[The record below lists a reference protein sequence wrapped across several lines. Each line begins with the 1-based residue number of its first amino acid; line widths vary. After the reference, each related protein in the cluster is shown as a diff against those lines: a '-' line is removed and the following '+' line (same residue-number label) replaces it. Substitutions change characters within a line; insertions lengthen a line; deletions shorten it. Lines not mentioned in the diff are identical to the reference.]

1 MTTAFFRKWF
11 AKPVRPRIITFAN
24 QKGGSGKTTSA
35 MNVTVGLMSCGFKVG
50 SLDLDS
56 DQATFTHFV
65 ENRRRQAGISRFPL
79 DMPHHRLIDGSLQA
93 TIADAEEEETDNL
106 EAALWDL
113 QDCDYVVIDTPGND
127 TFLSRLGHILAN
139 TLITP
144 MNDSF
149 LDLDVLVRLDAGGR
163 RITGPSGYAV
173 QVLDR
178 WGLRVLV
185 AGEPFDWIVIRNRL
199 AHLGNRNSQQ
209 LEELLVQLAPRLGF
223 RFARGFGERVVFREL
238 FPAGLTLLD
247 AETCND
253 KQATSSSRTAARD
266 EVWALLN
273 TIGLSELPQARAT
286 WNKKLGVSL
295 SGSRFSSLHDPAP
308 KPAEPLTAQNSET

>member
-11 AKPVRPRIITFAN
+11 AKPIRPRIITFAN

-50 SLDLDS
+50 TLDLDS
-56 DQATFTHFV
+56 DQGTFTHFV
-65 ENRRRQAGISRFPL
+65 ENRRRQASLSRFPL
-79 DMPHHRLIDGSLQA
+79 DMPEHRLIDGSLRA
-93 TIADAEEEETDNL
+93 TISEAEEEETDNL
-106 EAALWDL
+106 EEALLDL

-127 TFLSRLGHILAN
+127 TFLSRLGHILAD

-199 AHLGNRNSQQ
+199 AHLGNRNSFQMGDL
-209 LEELLVQLAPRLGF
+209 LEQLAPRLGF
-223 RFARGFGERVVFREL
+223 RVARGFGERVVFREL

-247 AETCND
+247 PEACHD
-253 KQATSSSRTAARD
+253 KHASSRSRAAARD

-295 SGSRFSSLHDPAP
+295 SGIHLGATAGTGPD
-308 KPAEPLTAQNSET
+308 AEPQPTGQSSDP